1 MRYSKQ
7 RELILNIL
15 RNRCDHPTA
24 DSIYTEA
31 RAIDSTISLGTVYRD
46 LKVLEQTKQIHSIK
60 TTDDKLHYDGDIRK
74 HSHFVCTKC
83 GNIFDIMAKPR
94 IPSMLKGIGKVEE
107 SKCVYYGTCKGCQ

>member
-31 RAIDSTISLGTVYRD
+31 RAIDPTISLGTVYRD
-46 LKVLEQTKQIHSIK
+46 LKVLEKTNQILSIE

-74 HSHFVCTKC
+74 HSHFVCKSC

-94 IPSMLKGIGKVEE
+94 IPSMLNNIGKVEE
-107 SKCVYYGTCKGCQ
+107 AKLSLIHI